1 VNFAGRARAGEL
13 VDVVI
18 EAATSTTLRGRE
30 ASLVAA

>member
-1 VNFAGRARAGEL
+1 VNFSGRARAGEL